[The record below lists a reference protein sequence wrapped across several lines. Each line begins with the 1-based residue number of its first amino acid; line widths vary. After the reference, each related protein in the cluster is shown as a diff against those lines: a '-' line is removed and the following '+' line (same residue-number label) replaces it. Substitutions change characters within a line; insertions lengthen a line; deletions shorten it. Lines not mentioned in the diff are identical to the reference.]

1 MHQEMTMDHYIVTVH
16 DTTYDISV
24 DSVGESRFSVTV
36 NGERIDVKLQQK
48 EATTAI
54 VSRPENSHDKAQPN
68 GTNSSTDNSPAPS
81 TSEPSTPAPSNQSA
95 HQMTAPMPG
104 VIAEVRTSG
113 GATVDQ
119 GDTLLVLEAM
129 KMKNDLHAD
138 HSAVVEAVLVDKGD
152 QVKYGQPLI
161 QFREA

>member
-1 MHQEMTMDHYIVTVH
+1 
-16 DTTYDISV
+16 
-24 DSVGESRFSVTV
+24 
-36 NGERIDVKLQQK
+36 
-48 EATTAI
+48 
-54 VSRPENSHDKAQPN
+54 
-68 GTNSSTDNSPAPS
+68 
-81 TSEPSTPAPSNQSA
+81 
-95 HQMTAPMPG
+95 MPG